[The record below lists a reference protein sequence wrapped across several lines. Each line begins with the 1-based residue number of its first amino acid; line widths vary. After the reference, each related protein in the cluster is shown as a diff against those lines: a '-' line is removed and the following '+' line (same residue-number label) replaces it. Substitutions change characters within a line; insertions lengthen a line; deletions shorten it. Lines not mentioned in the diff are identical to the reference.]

1 MLALGVCTGIAMALR
16 PGFSDDNPTS
26 NGPTGRVVRGP
37 LVISVTERGELE
49 SERRKVVS
57 NELRWPVIIKEV
69 VAEGTLAKE
78 GQIIIQFEC
87 KDLIDAIEREE
98 LDVTTAKNNH
108 LQATQNLLLK
118 EKEMDNNVLKAKRA
132 LTEAKEDR
140 TRYIEHDYSIES
152 LEKDSAV
159 RFAKEDL
166 RLAQASLDFKKE
178 VNSKP
183 DLESPFSTNDIEVD
197 ELRVKRFTNT
207 LEKAELELKKL
218 KEYDQKRKLRELD
231 EKADDATLALERAE
245 LEASKQLLIA
255 TSDEQTKKRRY
266 EMSEKKLKE
275 LREDEKKLTVK
286 AEKTGLV
293 VYDTGRGRRFQSSN
307 IVIAEGEKI
316 NPRQQVLIIPDMS
329 TLQIRTRVYEAMID
343 QITLDLPAVIRLDS
357 KADLTLKGK
366 VSKVAPLPDSQHSW
380 LNPDLKVFNVTVKF
394 DEIPEGLKPGMTCE
408 VELILAKLK
417 NALSVPIAGV
427 FTEQEKTIC
436 YQVRPGGVETVEV
449 KVGRM
454 NDRRVEILSGLAEGD
469 KVLLVPPEE
478 GKEEK
483 KKSEESPSSPGPGT
497 DKGSGR

>member
-1 MLALGVCTGIAMALR
+1 MLALGVFAGIAMALR
-16 PGFSDDNPTS
+16 PGLSDDNPAS

-87 KDLIDAIEREE
+87 KELIDAIEREE

-108 LQATQNLLLK
+108 LQATQNFLLK

-132 LTEAKEDR
+132 LNEAKEDR
-140 TRYIEHDYSIES
+140 KRYIAHEYPIISY
-152 LEKDSAV
+152 EKDSAV
-159 RFAKEDL
+159 KFAEEDL
-166 RLAQASLDFKKE
+166 SLAEGSLKFMKE
-178 VNSKP
+178 VNSRP
-183 DLESPFSTNDIEVD
+183 DLESPFTRNETEAAELKVD
-197 ELRVKRFTNT
+197 RFKNN
-207 LEKAELELKKL
+207 LKKAKLELKKFR
-218 KEYDQKRKLRELD
+218 EYDHERKLRELD
-231 EKADDATLALERAE
+231 EKVDDATLALERAE